1 MALTESTMLELGT
14 TAPDFALIDVVSGNT
29 IARDDFRGKNALLVM
44 FICTHCPYVK
54 HIEQSL
60 GALGADYT
68 AKPLAI
74 VAISSNDV
82 ATHPADSPA
91 GLKAQAETFGF
102 VFPYLYDESQA
113 VAHAY
118 KAACTPDFFLF
129 DADFRLVY
137 RGQYDSS
144 RPGSGIPV
152 TGQDLRA
159 AIDTVLAG
167 NKVPTEQRPSIGC
180 NIKWKA

>member
-14 TAPDFALIDVVSGNT
+14 IAPDFALTDAVSGSVVR
-29 IARDDFRGKNALLVM
+29 RDDFQGHKALLVM

-54 HIEQSL
+54 HVEKGLATL
-60 GALGADYT
+60 GHDY
-68 AKPLAI
+68 AHNPLAI

-82 ATHPADSPA
+82 VTHPDDAPA
-91 GLKAQAETFGF
+91 GLKQQAETYGF
-102 VFPYLYDESQA
+102 NFPYLYDETQA

-129 DADFRLVY
+129 DGCFKLVY
-137 RGQYDSS
+137 RGQFDAS
-144 RPGSGIPV
+144 RPGNEVPV
-152 TGQDLRA
+152 TGTDLRA
-159 AIDTVLAG
+159 AIALVLAG
-167 NKVPTEQRPSIGC
+167 KPVPAEQKPSIGC